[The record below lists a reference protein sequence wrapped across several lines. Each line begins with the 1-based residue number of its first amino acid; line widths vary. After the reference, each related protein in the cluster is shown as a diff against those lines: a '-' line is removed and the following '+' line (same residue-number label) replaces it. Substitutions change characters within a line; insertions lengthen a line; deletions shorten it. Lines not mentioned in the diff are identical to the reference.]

1 MFRRFWAPCGS
12 LGCVSVTE
20 ASRVVGLSTCAR
32 DFCPTPSTV
41 KILHILGGRPHVL
54 LPLKSILA
62 QYLDPGTLC
71 RPCSLFSICE
81 ACLKISLYQFNT
93 TNPFN
98 QSRLSRLPRLSTNT
112 SSQYK
117 VRNRIFMIET
127 VSNKFTIIQISES
140 MNGSHIRKT
149 EWSPSRPSTSSV

>member
-1 MFRRFWAPCGS
+1 M
-12 LGCVSVTE
+12 
-20 ASRVVGLSTCAR
+20 VGLSTCAR

-93 TNPFN
+93 TNTFN

-117 VRNRIFMIET
+117 VRNRIFMIEFQKDWCWQSWSSCLSIKPSPPPPSQYT
-127 VSNKFTIIQISES
+127 DGAFCCPCKQFPTF
-140 MNGSHIRKT
+140 GARLKT
-149 EWSPSRPSTSSV
+149 T